1 MKFQNIIPYLLI
13 VGLAF
18 YIFLNNS
25 KKSEFVDSEIKTD
38 TIYKT
43 IVIPERKGTFAI
55 AQPQPVYIA
64 PQNNDAELN
73 FLYEKLSS
81 LQSDN
86 ERFEY
91 LLTQLST
98 KTYNNVHK
106 DSLVEISVTDSVSGK
121 LLNQNISYKI
131 LPQKIEVKEIHITEK
146 LKPKLTISAGFGV
159 ASQYS
164 ANATPTATAFLGLK
178 NKRGYELFLG
188 IDNQKTYS
196 IGLKKDLFIKY

>member
-1 MKFQNIIPYLLI
+1 MKIQNLLPYLLI
-13 VGLAF
+13 AGLAI
-18 YIFLNNS
+18 YIFLTNP
-25 KKSEFVDSEIKTD
+25 KKREFEDSEIKTD

-43 IVIPERKGTFAI
+43 IVIPEHQGTFAI

-64 PQNNDAELN
+64 PSNNDAELN
-73 FLYEKLSS
+73 FLYEKFSN

-91 LLTQLST
+91 LLSQLST
-98 KTYNNVHK
+98 KAYNNVHK

-121 LLNQNISYKI
+121 LLNQKIKYKI

-159 ASQYS
+159 ASQINYE
-164 ANATPTATAFLGLK
+164 ATPTATAFLGIK
-178 NKRGYELFLG
+178 NKRGYELLLG

-196 IGLKKDLFIKY
+196 IGLKKDLFTKY